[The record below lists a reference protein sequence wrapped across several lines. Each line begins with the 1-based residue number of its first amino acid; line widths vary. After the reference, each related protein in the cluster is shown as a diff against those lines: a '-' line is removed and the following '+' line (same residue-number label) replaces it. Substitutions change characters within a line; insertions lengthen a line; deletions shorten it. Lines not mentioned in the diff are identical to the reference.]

1 MERRVLIVGG
11 AAGPEESVKTVLQ
24 RFGFSDPERAATL
37 FDALGLLRLDHYDL
51 FIVPLQAMDV
61 VQMAALDREM
71 RKGQATFMIGTAP
84 VADPD
89 LILRAMRAGVHEF
102 VLFPPDP
109 DEFAS
114 AVDRLMR
121 RMQSEAQRG
130 KVFAVYSGKGG
141 IGCTTIAV
149 NLADGFARN
158 HPTARV
164 ALADLVVAGGDV
176 RVLLNLKPA
185 YHMGDLVS
193 QLERLD
199 TDLLRSLLTPTSRG
213 VWALPAPDDP
223 DYDSKLDGNVV
234 GNILEHLRHDFAF
247 TVLDCEHH
255 LTERTLTALDA
266 VDRVL
271 LITELTVPAL
281 RSTKRALALCGR
293 LGYPDEKMCV
303 VVNRFQSG
311 EVLSLADAGEVLKHE
326 VFWKVPNDY
335 RAATSAMAK
344 GVPIAEHEAGSKLA
358 ASYGQLAAKLG
369 GGSDGRS
376 SGENGAR
383 GTGAQRLSRL
393 FGMKKRG

>member
-1 MERRVLIVGG
+1 MERRVLVVGE
-11 AAGPEESVKTVLQ
+11 AAGPDESVRTVLQ
-24 RFGFSDPERAATL
+24 RFGFAAPERSATL
-37 FDALGLLRLDHYDL
+37 FEALGLLRLDHYDL
-51 FIVPLQAMDV
+51 LIVPLQAMDV
-61 VQMAALDREM
+61 VQMAALDREV
-71 RKGQATFMIGTAP
+71 RKGQATFIIGTAP

-89 LILRAMRAGVHEF
+89 LILRAMRSGVHEF

-109 DEFAS
+109 DEFAA

-121 RMQSEAQRG
+121 RRQSEAQRG

-141 IGCTTIAV
+141 VGCTTIAV

-185 YHMGDLVS
+185 YDMGDLVTK
-193 QLERLD
+193 LERLD

-223 DYDSKLDGNVV
+223 EYDDRLDGNVIA
-234 GNILEHLRHDFAF
+234 NILEHLRHDFAF

-255 LTERTLTALDA
+255 LSERTLTALDA
-266 VDRVL
+266 VDRIL

-303 VVNRFQSG
+303 VVNRYQSG

-326 VFWKVPNDY
+326 VFWKIPNDY
-335 RAATSAMAK
+335 RAAASAMAK
-344 GVPIAEHEAGSKLA
+344 GVPIAEHETGSKLA
-358 ASYGQLAAKLG
+358 VSYEQLAAKLG
-369 GGSDGRS
+369 GGSSGRIT
-376 SGENGAR
+376 GDNGAR

>member
-1 MERRVLIVGG
+1 MERRVLIVGE
-11 AAGPEESVKTVLQ
+11 AAGPEENVRAVLQ
-24 RFGFSDPERAATL
+24 RFGFSDPDKAATL
-37 FDALGLLRLDHYDL
+37 GEALGMLRLDHYDL
-51 FIVPLQAMDV
+51 FIVPLQVMDV

-102 VLFPPDP
+102 VLFPPNP
-109 DEFAS
+109 EEFAS

-121 RMQSEAQRG
+121 RMQSEVQRG
-130 KVFAVYSGKGG
+130 KIFGVYSGKGG
-141 IGCTTIAV
+141 LGCTTIAV

-158 HPTARV
+158 HTTARV
-164 ALADLVVAGGDV
+164 AIADLVVAGGDV

-185 YHMGDLVS
+185 YHMGDLVPK
-193 QLERLD
+193 LERLD

-213 VWALPAPDDP
+213 VWALPGPDDP
-223 DYDSKLDGNVV
+223 EYDNKLDGNVV

-255 LTERTLTALDA
+255 LSERTLTALDA
-266 VDRVL
+266 VDRIL

-303 VVNRFQSG
+303 VVNRYQSG

-326 VFWKVPNDY
+326 IFWKIPNDY
-335 RAATSAMAK
+335 KGAASAMAK
-344 GVPIAEHEAGSKLA
+344 GVPVAEHETDSKLA
-358 ASYGQLAAKLG
+358 ASYKQLAAKLG
-369 GGSDGRS
+369 GGSSGRNS
-376 SGENGAR
+376 LENGAG
-383 GTGAQRLSRL
+383 GTGAGRLSRL

>member
-11 AAGPEESVKTVLQ
+11 AAGPEENVRAALQ
-24 RFGFSDPERAATL
+24 RFGFSDPEKAATL
-37 FDALGLLRLDHYDL
+37 IEALGLLRLDHYDL
-51 FIVPLQAMDV
+51 FIVPLQALDV

-109 DEFAS
+109 EEFAA

-121 RMQSEAQRG
+121 RMQSETQRG

-141 IGCTTIAV
+141 VGCTTIAV

-193 QLERLD
+193 TLERLD

-223 DYDSKLDGNVV
+223 EYDNKLDGNVI

-255 LTERTLTALDA
+255 LSERTLTALDA
-266 VDRVL
+266 VDRIL

-326 VFWKVPNDY
+326 VFWKIPNDY
-335 RAATSAMAK
+335 KAAASAMAK
-344 GVPIAEHEAGSKLA
+344 GVPIAANEAGSKLA
-358 ASYGQLAAKLG
+358 GSYGQLAAKLG
-369 GGSDGRS
+369 GGSGGRT

-383 GTGAQRLSRL
+383 STGAQRLSRL
-393 FGMKKRG
+393 FGMKNRG